1 MLQLINVSKHFGGLT
16 ALKKISLNVEEGT
29 IVGLIGPNGAG
40 KTTLFNAVS
49 NVNPCDEGR
58 ILFQGKEIT
67 RCNPDQVCLKG
78 IGRAFQL
85 VRPFGN
91 ITVLQNVIIGGFCRV
106 KRLEEAT
113 EEALRVLA
121 FADLIGKKDV
131 FARSLTIADRK
142 RLELARALA
151 TRPRLLLL
159 DEIMGGL
166 NPKEIEDVIKLLR
179 KLQKE
184 GITLFIIEHVMQ
196 AIMALCEN
204 IVVINFGEK
213 IADGKPDEI
222 AKNQEVIKAYLG
234 EEYVTARSESN

>member
-1 MLQLINVSKHFGGLT
+1 MLQLINVSKHFGGLV
-16 ALKKISLNVEEGT
+16 ALKKINLRVAEGE

-49 NVNPCDEGR
+49 NITPCDEGR

-67 RCNPDQVCLKG
+67 RCAPDQVCLRG

-91 ITVLQNVIIGGFCRV
+91 ITALQNVIIGAFCRV

-113 EEALRVLA
+113 EEATRVLE
-121 FADLIGKKDV
+121 FVDLIGKKD
-131 FARSLTIADRK
+131 ALAKSLTIADRK

-166 NPKEIEDVIKLLR
+166 NPKEIEDVIQLLR
-179 KLQKE
+179 KLRNE

-204 IVVINFGEK
+204 IAVINFGEK
-213 IADGKPDEI
+213 IAEGKPHEI
-222 AKNQEVIKAYLG
+222 ARDQEVIKAYLG